1 MPRAPRADDESVPR
15 LHPLTLPAA
24 LSLAAGVLVAAPGP
38 STAASCAPTPT
49 LLSRSP
55 NLTRSMPGGGT
66 MRVWDTGP
74 TSDPYKSIRLVA
86 VRYPASAA
94 IRQRVLTT
102 PTVTQVAVPST
113 YAKSDTRAVLV
124 INGGFFDA
132 ARAAL
137 PVGPQLKDGHL
148 YKATSSATPVVAT
161 LTNGHTA
168 YSTLA
173 VAGTVTG
180 GGHSW
185 KVVGLNH
192 QSVSGS
198 GVSVY
203 TPDWGPQSRPLGT
216 VDIVVKSG
224 KVIAKRTGSYRGK
237 PVAAGTVVLTATSTP
252 GSQLAALPVGAAV
265 SVSYHS
271 VLGRSDMRS
280 AIGSG
285 GRRIYKGAV
294 WPECTTRSED
304 LRPRS
309 AIGWTQSGDL
319 IVMTVSGRATK
330 DGVRWGGATAH
341 QVGDY
346 MKTLGAYEAISLDGG
361 TSTTMVVRYAVGGT
375 VYRVDRAAGDS
386 QRAVPNVIAIEPTG

>member
-1 MPRAPRADDESVPR
+1 MPR
-15 LHPLTLPAA
+15 LHPLSLSTA
-24 LSLAAGVLVAAPGP
+24 LSLAAGVLVAAPLT
-38 STAASCAPTPT
+38 SSAATCAPTPT
-49 LLSRSP
+49 LLSRSA
-55 NLTRSMPGGGT
+55 NLTRALPGGGT

-74 TSDPYKSIRLVA
+74 TADPYRSIRLVA

-102 PTVTQVAVPST
+102 PTVTQSATPST
-113 YAKSDTRAVLV
+113 FAKNNSRAVLV
-124 INGGFFDA
+124 INGGFFDP

-137 PVGPQLKDGHL
+137 PVGPQLKDGRL
-148 YKATSSATPVVAT
+148 YKATSSPTAVVAT
-161 LTNGHTA
+161 LTNGRSA

-173 VAGTVTG
+173 VAGSVVG
-180 GGHSW
+180 GGRSW

-203 TPDWGPQSRPLGT
+203 TPDWGPQSRPLGSI
-216 VDIVVKSG
+216 DIVVKSG

-237 PVAAGTVVLTATSTP
+237 PVAAGTLVLTGTSTP
-252 GSQLAALPVGAAV
+252 GSQLAALPVGATV
-265 SVSYHS
+265 SVSYRS

-285 GRRIYKGAV
+285 GRRIYQGSV
-294 WPECTTRSED
+294 WPECTARSEE

-346 MKTLGAYEAISLDGG
+346 MKKLGAYEAISLDGG
-361 TSTTMVVRYAVGGT
+361 TSTTMVARYAVGGT
-375 VYRVDRAAGDS
+375 VYRVDRAASDA
-386 QRAVPNVIAIEPTG
+386 QRAVPNVIAIEPTP